1 KITLIS
7 LCCSPYAC
15 ATASTGGHC
24 LCAPAT
30 AACAV
35 TILYRR
41 QAQRRH
47 FPQPS
52 LVAVGGHR
60 LAGAATHDNHC
71 HCGLSGAASMR
82 DSRCLYWRV
91 ITVCGRAHG
100 RRLCTAT
107 ACAWMSLCSGADA
120 AGLLFA
126 HSRCNDDE
134 FVELSRLGRTKWRE
148 ADDDRKMVWYV
159 SLERVAVYLKGNG
172 GVTQPTE
179 EKPRGGG
186 RVRAGYD

>member
-1 KITLIS
+1 WPWEAIALRVLPPLPVI
-7 LCCSPYAC
+7 
-15 ATASTGGHC
+15 ATKA
-24 LCAPAT
+24 
-30 AACAV
+30 
-35 TILYRR
+35 
-41 QAQRRH
+41 
-47 FPQPS
+47 
-52 LVAVGGHR
+52 
-60 LAGAATHDNHC
+60 HDNHC

-126 HSRCNDDE
+126 HSRCVRLLLVAAAAAAVVPNDATQQTMTNSWS
-134 FVELSRLGRTKWRE
+134 SRGLGGPSGGKPTTTGR
-148 ADDDRKMVWYV
+148 WYV

>member
-1 KITLIS
+1 MLPPLPVI
-7 LCCSPYAC
+7 
-15 ATASTGGHC
+15 
-24 LCAPAT
+24 
-30 AACAV
+30 
-35 TILYRR
+35 
-41 QAQRRH
+41 
-47 FPQPS
+47 
-52 LVAVGGHR
+52 VAK
-60 LAGAATHDNHC
+60 AHDNHC
-71 HCGLSGAASMR
+71 HCGLSGAASTR

-126 HSRCNDDE
+126 HSRCVRLLLVAAITMTNSWS
-134 FVELSRLGRTKWRE
+134 SRGLGGPSGGKPTTTGR
-148 ADDDRKMVWYV
+148 WYV